1 MKRFSLL
8 TQTILLLNLILMPL
22 SAEGQLKL
30 PFGKSKSSNNPANL
44 ELTQRSGPWLIM
56 CTSFV
61 GEEGLEQARRLA
73 RELRE
78 EHKLKAYIYRHEFDF
93 TKEVA
98 DKGVGWEVVETA
110 DKQKRIRPIQMQT
123 ASKSKFEEI
132 AVLVGDFAG
141 VDDSKAQKTL
151 EQIKTLRPS
160 TMANLDM
167 RSAIEGDNL
176 AGERLLAWRGFAN
189 IMNSDSEAKEMGPLR
204 AAFLLPNPTLPD
216 EYFQARKVD
225 HFVLDLNKK
234 FKKHGLLKNP
244 GIYTVKLA
252 TFCGEVSLDL
262 NKIHEKQQEQSWRIK
277 NKKSL
282 TSSKLVDAAKKATL
296 LTRELRAKGIEAY
309 EFHDRHESYVCVG
322 SFDWLSQVDAAGNK
336 RSNPDIVE
344 TILKFKGSRV
354 DVPGKPGAMQSY
366 KLSKRLTDAGIACD
380 PQPIPVLVPK
390 VSETRVSN
398 RFLGSFR

>member
-8 TQTILLLNLILMPL
+8 SQSILLLGLILMPH

-30 PFGKSKSSNNPANL
+30 PFGKSKSSNNSASI

-78 EHKLKAYIYRHEFDF
+78 EFKLNAYIYRHEFDF

-98 DKGVGWEVVETA
+98 GKGIGWEVVETA
-110 DKQKRIRPIQMQT
+110 DKQKRIRPIQMEP
-123 ASKSKFEEI
+123 ASKAKFEEI

-151 EQIKTLRPS
+151 EQIKRLKPS
-160 TMANLDM
+160 TMANLDL
-167 RSAIEGDNL
+167 RSAVEGDDL

-189 IMNSDSEAKEMGPLR
+189 IMNSDSDSKEMGPLR
-204 AAFLLPNPTLPD
+204 AAFLLPNPKLPD

-234 FKKHGLLKNP
+234 FKHGLLRNP

-252 TFCGEVSLDL
+252 TFCGEISLDL
-262 NKIHEKQQEQSWRIK
+262 NKIQEKKQEQSWRKK
-277 NKKSL
+277 NRKSL

-322 SFDWLSQVDAAGNK
+322 SFDWLSEVDAAGNK
-336 RSNPDIVE
+336 RSNPEIVE

-390 VSETRVSN
+390 SAETRVSN